1 MVYADDIGCNKNHGV
16 NDEGRSFFGDL
27 LSHAAIAA
35 AAYNSVKAVQIAEDE
50 WEMAKKYWQISKNW
64 LDYYKDNYA
73 PVEDQELE
81 EGLLK
86 DEKELAE
93 HNMLVDLGR
102 NDLGKISKFGTV
114 EVEQYMKVQRYS
126 HVMHIGSTVKG
137 EIDDSRYDELSAVDA
152 VLPAG
157 TLSGAPK
164 IRACQIINELED
176 NKRGIYGGAIGYLD
190 FTGNLDTCIAI
201 RLVYKKNGEI
211 CIRSGAG
218 IVADSVP
225 EKEFQE
231 CCNKAR
237 AVVQAIEQAQ
247 EGLE

>member
-27 LSHAAIAA
+27 LSLAAIAA
-35 AAYNSVKAVQIAEDE
+35 AAYNSVKAVQIADDE

-102 NDLGKISKFGTV
+102 NDIGRISKIGTV
-114 EVEQYMKVQRYS
+114 EVEKYMSIEHFSQ
-126 HVMHIGSTVKG
+126 VMHIGSTVAG
-137 EIDDSRYDELSAVDA
+137 ELREDKDAVDA
-152 VLPAG
+152 VDSILPAG

-164 IRACQIINELED
+164 FRACQIIEELEQS
-176 NKRGIYGGAIGYLD
+176 KRGIYGGAIGYLD
-190 FTGNLDTCIAI
+190 FAGNLDTCIAI

-225 EKEFQE
+225 EKEFDE

-237 AVVQAIEQAQ
+237 AVVLAIEKSQ